1 MSGYNLQITTKDDL
15 LAVAKLIFDS
25 GLCPDCKNVDQ
36 VAYKVMFGGEL
47 GVPPIASAQGVF
59 IQWNNKKVYDHKT
72 KQESWVEVPKASMTS
87 ALMAC
92 LIKKSGRYN
101 FIVKETTDTKSE
113 IEVFE
118 HNNSLGVRTFTIED
132 AKKAELTTGQNAH
145 NYKKYPR
152 NMLHARNISNIAKM
166 DCTDVFGGQPVY
178 TPEELNMVVDG
189 ETGEPILEQGEQPA
203 EGKQKGAATS
213 TAAQTAG
220 KSEETGKAN
229 ASNAQNS
236 SEKSSTS
243 QSGTTTGKQA
253 DPKPAKSAE
262 NTKDSAVSTA
272 NAPSASGAQPVN
284 DLEFASLKQGIWKAF
299 NASCFAILG
308 EENKQK
314 NVAEFKSM
322 LLKKFEVNSDDAAQM
337 RVSLTPETATKICEF
352 FGANPAQ

>member
-189 ETGEPILEQGEQPA
+189 ETGEPVLEQREEKEDP
-203 EGKQKGAATS
+203 KQKGAATS
-213 TAAQTAG
+213 TTATGATGAQQTKPAQNAKPAG
-220 KSEETGKAN
+220 KT
-229 ASNAQNS
+229 
-236 SEKSSTS
+236 
-243 QSGTTTGKQA
+243 

-262 NTKDSAVSTA
+262 NTKDSTASTE

-284 DLEFASLKQGIWKAF
+284 DLELASLKQGIWKAF
-299 NASCFAILG
+299 NTSCFAITG

-322 LLKKFEVNSDDAAQM
+322 LLKRFGVDSDDAAQM
-337 RVSLTPETATKICEF
+337 RIALTPETATKICEF